1 LLCKCEALSANQK
14 KKKRVVE
21 AFQGP
26 KLRKREE
33 FLPVLSV
40 VLGLGTQ
47 GLKLAGQALKP

>member
-1 LLCKCEALSANQK
+1 VQIK
-14 KKKRVVE
+14 KRKKRVVE